1 MFNDLAFF
9 ASLSVC
15 VFLSSI
21 RDPIVQHKFF
31 LKLVRAECN
40 FLFEIKY
47 SKCHLIGEH
56 LYCTYVDVSSRL
68 TLKIELSMNILC
80 MSADK
85 TMFAN
90 YRRSL
95 TPIFTFFYNPTQMD
109 THNFNMIFLIK
120 KTSSHLIIVETQDII
135 RILHQTSW
143 LVTMTK
149 IW

>member
-40 FLFEIKY
+40 FLFEIKC

-95 TPIFTFFYNPTQMD
+95 TSIFTFYILTQMLRLW
-109 THNFNMIFLIK
+109 NCNILFLIRK
-120 KTSSHLIIVETQDII
+120 GSAHLIIVETQHII